1 MDFVLEPNDC
11 GEWGWCQVKSVMSE
25 QMALSLV
32 RPHPFEAVLSP
43 ELSGVGVLKSPWR
56 TWSFLG
62 RQMIFLFLTLQGH
75 LPGKSGPG
83 NRVSVLEETPWDQ
96 ICAGSR
102 AHLPGHSCVS
112 KDRAVICRVSL
123 YPEDSLKGSK
133 TT

>member
-1 MDFVLEPNDC
+1 M
-11 GEWGWCQVKSVMSE
+11 KSVMSE

-56 TWSFLG
+56 TWSLLG

-83 NRVSVLEETPWDQ
+83 NRVSVLEETPWEQ

-102 AHLPGHSCVS
+102 AHLPVCLRIELLFAECLFILRTAS
-112 KDRAVICRVSL
+112 KGAKQRRRKIEL
-123 YPEDSLKGSK
+123 FFW
-133 TT
+133 